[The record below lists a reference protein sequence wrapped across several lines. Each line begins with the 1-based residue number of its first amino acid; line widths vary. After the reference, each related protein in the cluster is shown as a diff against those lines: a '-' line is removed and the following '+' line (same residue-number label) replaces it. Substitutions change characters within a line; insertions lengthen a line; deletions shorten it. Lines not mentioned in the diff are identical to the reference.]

1 MEKCGIKL
9 GLKGSASNTTT
20 YRAFPLRRGQGV
32 PTNSAI
38 FLQKKIR
45 KGDERYPPIPLKKIR
60 KRTGILGSKT
70 LFFALFHIILVI
82 FGPFYDLFGPF

>member
-9 GLKGSASNTTT
+9 GLKGSASNTT
-20 YRAFPLRRGQGV
+20 YRTFYVKKGPGV
-32 PTNSAI
+32 PNNSAI